1 LVLPA
6 LPTLCALTEMFLIQS
21 IRLTTPVF
29 ALIMA
34 ACSGGYESSDS
45 SEVEQVGTTIDASQ
59 QLPLIELWQ
68 SGTPAFGVF
77 APSDRPMRAPD
88 GQFQAPVYSVDGGA
102 RLAANPLLDYVF
114 LNLEPAWD
122 LDAVLAIREGLN
134 SAERVSDKAL
144 LVRIPPIS
152 EDGERA
158 ARERVHAALAAGA
171 DGIVMPHV
179 RSEEEARLAVS
190 FFEEVDAD
198 VWSPDNPYGTVLAML
213 MIEDPGALM
222 QAVQIA
228 EVPGYSVL
236 ACGIGSLS
244 RALGDRE
251 AGEAG
256 NQEVLAQA
264 KRVGLPDMIT
274 ANDEDVA
281 RRIEEGFLGLLMSGP
296 GADQHIAVGRAV
308 AGR

>member
-1 LVLPA
+1 VL
-6 LPTLCALTEMFLIQS
+6 I
-21 IRLTTPVF
+21 I
-29 ALIMA
+29 A
-34 ACSGGYESSDS
+34 ACSGGSASSDRF
-45 SEVEQVGTTIDASQ
+45 EAEQVKTSVDGSQ
-59 QLPLIELWQ
+59 KLPLLSLWQ
-68 SGTPAFGVF
+68 SGIPAFGVF
-77 APSDRPMRAPD
+77 VPNDRPTRASD
-88 GQFQAPVYSVDGGA
+88 GQFQTPVYSAEGGA
-102 RLAANPLLDYVF
+102 SLAENPLLDYVF

-122 LDAVLAIREGLN
+122 LDAVSAIRAGLD

-152 EDGERA
+152 KDGEQA

-171 DGIVMPHV
+171 DGVVMPHV
-179 RSEEEARLAVS
+179 RSEAEARLAVS
-190 FFEEVDAD
+190 FFEEVNAN
-198 VWSPDNPYGTVLAML
+198 VWSPNNPEGTVLAML
-213 MIEDPGALM
+213 MIEDPGALK
-222 QAVQIA
+222 QVVEIA
-228 EVPGYSVL
+228 DVPGYSVL

-256 NQEVLAQA
+256 NQDVLAQA

-274 ANDEDVA
+274 ANDADVV

-296 GADQHIAVGRAV
+296 DADEHIEVGRAA

>member
-1 LVLPA
+1 
-6 LPTLCALTEMFLIQS
+6 MRQFS
-21 IRLTTPVF
+21 RLTTP
-29 ALIMA
+29 ALVLIIA
-34 ACSGGYESSDS
+34 ACSGGSASSDRF
-45 SEVEQVGTTIDASQ
+45 EAEQVKTSVDGSQ
-59 QLPLIELWQ
+59 KLPLLSLWQ
-68 SGTPAFGVF
+68 SGIPAFGVF
-77 APSDRPMRAPD
+77 VPNDRPTRASD
-88 GQFQAPVYSVDGGA
+88 GQFQTPVYSAEGGA
-102 RLAANPLLDYVF
+102 SLAENPLLDYVF

-122 LDAVLAIREGLN
+122 LDAVSAIREGLD

-152 EDGERA
+152 KDGEQA

-171 DGIVMPHV
+171 DGVVMPHV
-179 RSEEEARLAVS
+179 RSEAEARLAVS
-190 FFEEVDAD
+190 FFEEVNAN
-198 VWSPDNPYGTVLAML
+198 VWSPNNPEGTVLAML
-213 MIEDPGALM
+213 MIEDPGALK
-222 QAVQIA
+222 QVVEIA
-228 EVPGYSVL
+228 DVPGYSVL

-256 NQEVLAQA
+256 NQDVLAQA

-274 ANDEDVA
+274 ANDADVV

-296 GADQHIAVGRAV
+296 DADEHIEVGRAA